1 MDPIEPMDRM
11 NRMDRTRV
19 RTVLFAHLETWRPYT
34 AFYIGLVGLAG
45 AVLADQHPSP
55 GRYLAAWATPT
66 LGWLGG
72 LYGGDYFDRHLD
84 AEAKPQRPIPSGRM
98 SANTA
103 LCCFVSCTVAGG
115 LLSLALNWRT
125 VLLVLVALAAGV
137 SYSTVFKARG
147 LSGNIVRGGM
157 TALAFLYGAMMVT
170 DYPPARLL
178 PLALVFW
185 LHDAA
190 SNLVGTVR
198 DIEGDR
204 KGGYLTFAVNHG
216 SSAATRVAALLLTGA
231 YALALAAPAILGRP
245 WRTGFAVLLVSAAAS
260 AAFAVGPLFRLAGET
275 RRPAYHAHEV
285 LVFTRILLAGAFVVW
300 TLGEGVGPVLVI
312 AAMGATW
319 VSQRLLRERYE
330 FGAAP
335 PSTAGSA
342 APAGAALSP
351 EAVQDFVRRQL
362 AVLNSQEGALSG
374 LAGWERLIDIRLR
387 EPEVRVRLATANGR
401 VTLLDPDASPPAARV
416 VSVSTTGEVFRDIF
430 LLRRSNPRRAYLTR
444 RLTMEA
450 SAADMMRLNQ
460 LFNSFRQLSVP
471 SPSGPSPSGG
481 ISGAPRED
489 APRQDA
495 PRQNATR
502 RNATRQGAPQL
513 DAPQLDAPQP
523 AVADAETGFPDTVV
537 ISDTTLRDGEQMP
550 GVVFS
555 PAQKREIA
563 RRLGSLG
570 IPLIE
575 AGFPVV
581 SAEEA
586 AAIRAVVDDGGDA
599 LVQVIA
605 RPVDRDVDAA
615 IETGAHSIA
624 VFIGTSESHLSG
636 KLRMTP
642 DEVLIAVDLAVRRAK
657 RAGRQVVFA
666 AEDATRTDIE
676 MLVRVCLAAADAGAD
691 SLGLADTVGIA
702 HPMSMAAMVRTVAAR
717 CPLPIAVHCHNDLGL
732 ATANSLAG
740 VAAGASG
747 VQCSVLG
754 IGERAGNAPLEQVV
768 MALGAALGH
777 DTGLDLKALH
787 PLAEYVS
794 GLIKVPVPPY
804 QPVVGTHAFTHES
817 GLHLDGISQDPQTYE
832 PYRPELVGRTRR
844 IVLGKHSGLSAV
856 RAVADSLG
864 LELDAEQARATL
876 AAIKKAAQEGELD
889 PASDA
894 AHTVRRFAASAGN
907 SPAHRHSAVNT
918 TGSRER

>member
-1 MDPIEPMDRM
+1 MPIDRI
-11 NRMDRTRV
+11 RV
-19 RTVLFAHLETWRPYT
+19 RTALFAHLETWRPYT
-34 AFYIGLVGLAG
+34 AFYVGLVGLAG
-45 AVLADQHPSP
+45 AVLADQHASP
-55 GRYLAAWATPT
+55 GRLLAAWATPT

-103 LCCFVSCTVAGG
+103 LCCFISCTVAGG
-115 LLSLALNWRT
+115 LFSLVLNWRT

-157 TALAFLYGAMMVT
+157 TALAFLYGAMTVSA
-170 DYPPARLL
+170 YPPARLL

-190 SNLVGTVR
+190 SNLVGAVR

-216 SSAATRVAALLLTGA
+216 SSAATRVASLLLTGA

-245 WRTGFAVLLVSAAAS
+245 WRTGFAVMLVLAAAS
-260 AAFAVGPLFRLAGET
+260 AALAVGPLFRLAGET

-285 LVFTRILLAGAFVVW
+285 LVFSRILLAGAFVVW
-300 TLGEGVGPVLVI
+300 TLDDGVGPLLVV
-312 AAMGATW
+312 AATGATW
-319 VSQRLLRERYE
+319 GSQRQLRERYE
-330 FGAAP
+330 FRTAQ
-335 PSTAGSA
+335 PSTAGSTGGSA
-342 APAGAALSP
+342 ADSGAPLSP
-351 EAVQDFVRRQL
+351 EAVRDFVRRQL
-362 AVLNSQEGALSG
+362 AVLNSHEGALSG
-374 LAGWERLIDIRLR
+374 LAGWERVIDIRLR

-401 VTLLDPDASPPAARV
+401 VTLLDPDASPPAARA

-430 LLRRSNPRRAYLTR
+430 LLGRSNPRRAYLTR

-460 LFNSFRQLSVP
+460 LFNSFRRLSP
-471 SPSGPSPSGG
+471 PSGG
-481 ISGAPRED
+481 ISGAPKQGAPRHG
-489 APRQDA
+489 ASQQGVPRQDA
-495 PRQNATR
+495 P
-502 RNATRQGAPQL
+502 
-513 DAPQLDAPQP
+513 QP
-523 AVADAETGFPDTVV
+523 TGADAEANFPDTVV

-563 RRLGSLG
+563 RRLGGLG

-636 KLRMTP
+636 KLAMTL

-676 MLVRVCLAAADAGAD
+676 VLVRVCLAAADAGAD
-691 SLGLADTVGIA
+691 SLGLADTVGVA
-702 HPMSMAAMVRTVAAR
+702 HPMSMAAMVRAVAAR

-768 MALGAALGH
+768 MALGASLGH
-777 DTGLDLKALH
+777 DTGLDLKSLH

-794 GLIKVPVPPY
+794 ELIKVPVPPY
-804 QPVVGTHAFTHES
+804 QPVVGAHAFTHES
-817 GLHLDGISQDPQTYE
+817 GLHLDGIRQDPRTYE

-864 LELDAEQARATL
+864 LELDTEQARTTL
-876 AAIKKAAQEGELD
+876 AAIKRAAQDGELD

-894 AHTVRRFAASAGN
+894 AQTVLRFAASAGN

-918 TGSRER
+918 TGSRDR